1 MFFVTKIIKKEEIP
15 FILSYFYRKMINFA
29 NQLRNIIQIIN
40 NKFYG
45 KKCIAESK
53 SSLSA

>member
-1 MFFVTKIIKKEEIP
+1 MFFVTKIIKKEKIP

-45 KKCIAESK
+45 KKCIAERK